1 MSVDQIPGV
10 QWIRETGPDD
20 PVFDGLLLAGPLMII
35 VLAFLGRTLLTTGLV
50 SGYLGVFVAYTAFKW
65 LT

>member
-1 MSVDQIPGV
+1 MSVDHVPGV
-10 QWIRETGPDD
+10 QWIRETGPGDA
-20 PVFDGLLLAGPLMII
+20 VFDGLLLAGPLVII

-50 SGYLGVFVAYTAFKW
+50 GGYLGVFVAYTAFKW